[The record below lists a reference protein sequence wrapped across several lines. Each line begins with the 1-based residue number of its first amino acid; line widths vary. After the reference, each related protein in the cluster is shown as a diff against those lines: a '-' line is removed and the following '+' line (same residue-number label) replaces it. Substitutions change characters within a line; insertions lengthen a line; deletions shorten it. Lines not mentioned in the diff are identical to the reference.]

1 MSQMA
6 WLCHGSLGLLLRRSQ
21 LPKLETRASSPPRLS
36 LPSSVAGQRQPLLPA
51 PPPSLSAPFF
61 TPHPPPPT
69 PTFGLLHLLY
79 RILGNHTFSH
89 ASLPIFSLHSNWIYL
104 LFVLLQTPVSHSG
117 DWVRPLV
124 PSLRSSIFP
133 ESLGGGR
140 VGGVSTLSQTR
151 KLRLAGGVGHLPMAQ

>member
-1 MSQMA
+1 MA
-6 WLCHGSLGLLLRRSQ
+6 LPWEPGAPSPPFPATQAGNPGLLPTSATPAFLSGRS
-21 LPKLETRASSPPRLS
+21 TS
-36 LPSSVAGQRQPLLPA
+36 A
-51 PPPSLSAPFF
+51 PPSCAP
-61 TPHPPPPT
+61 TLAEHSPLYPPT

-89 ASLPIFSLHSNWIYL
+89 ASLPTFSLHSNWIYL
-104 LFVLLQTPVSHSG
+104 LFVLLQTPVSHFG

-133 ESLGGGR
+133 ESLGDGR
-140 VGGVSTLSQTR
+140 VGGVSTLSQMR

>member
-1 MSQMA
+1 MA
-6 WLCHGSLGLLLRRSQ
+6 
-21 LPKLETRASSPPRLS
+21 LPWEPGAPSPPF
-36 LPSSVAGQRQPLLPA
+36 PATQAGDPGLLPA
-51 PPPSLSAPFF
+51 SATPAFLSGRSTSAPPSC
-61 TPHPPPPT
+61 TPTLAERSPLYPPPPT

-133 ESLGGGR
+133 RSEERR
-140 VGGVSTLSQTR
+140 VGKECTSWCRSR
-151 KLRLAGGVGHLPMAQ
+151 WSPYH